1 MGDFEIDEKVDITD
15 VVCPMT
21 FVKAKVAMEELEIGQ
36 VLAVT
41 MNDGEPVQNV
51 PRSFKEEGQ
60 QILKLIDNEN
70 GTYDL
75 IVKKVE
81 EEEAAMAKRVGIA
94 EFEAEVL
101 KEKLPVIVEFYSD
114 SCIPCK
120 QLSPILGGI
129 EDDYEDQ
136 VKVVKVNVNFDAD
149 LAGEY
154 QVMASP
160 TILFFKDGKE
170 VDRIRG
176 LVKRPELEDKVKTI
190 LE

>member
-1 MGDFEIDEKVDITD
+1 MGDFEIDERVDITD

-81 EEEAAMAKRVGIA
+81 EYEAAMAKRVGTA

-160 TILFFKDGKE
+160 TILFFKDGRE